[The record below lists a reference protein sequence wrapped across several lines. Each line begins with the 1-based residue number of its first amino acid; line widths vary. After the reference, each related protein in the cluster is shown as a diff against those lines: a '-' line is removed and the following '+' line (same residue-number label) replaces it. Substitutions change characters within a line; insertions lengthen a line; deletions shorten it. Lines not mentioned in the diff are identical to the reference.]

1 MNVFREISTTVC
13 ATVGFQVSGLAYSVY
28 VYVHLC
34 FMALVGGIA
43 LFSTNLFHL
52 AILFMVISMDA
63 LSVVVLHGCPL
74 TALEKATCNTD
85 LNETRQCISKCMG
98 IFYTCEHEYEKTVDL
113 MVNVWLLVAFK
124 MLCIILMRML
134 SCKIVDFGCV
144 YVPPIS

>member
-1 MNVFREISTTVC
+1 MNVFREISTSLC

-74 TALEKATCNTD
+74 TALEKATCKTD
-85 LNETRQCISKCMG
+85 LMETRQSISKCMG
-98 IFYTCEHEYEKTVDL
+98 IFYACEHEYEKTVDL
-113 MVNVWLLVAFK
+113 MVNVWLLIAFK
-124 MLCIILMRML
+124 MLCIIVLRML
-134 SCKIVDFGCV
+134 SCKVVDFSNIYAQPV
-144 YVPPIS
+144 